1 MLRDNMK
8 RKETIKDNNEE
19 HTKNFIDVLSERKA
33 KENLSEEETA
43 RLATDVFIA
52 GFDTTS
58 VTAATALLMLAMFPE
73 HQEAV
78 YQEQLKI
85 VGDDPNVIPTW
96 DQLSSMEYLGRVIKE
111 TLRLYCPIA
120 LFRQLS
126 KDIDLGEYTLPA
138 GCTLYIRLQCLHR
151 NPKFWSHPNEFYPDH
166 FLSEAIANRPKGC
179 YFPFSAGPRG
189 CPGKLYGTIVMKMLL
204 STLLRKYKFE
214 TDLKYNEL
222 KYKYSIQLEVSG
234 GYLCRIKHRNKESE
248 NVS

>member
-8 RKETIKDNNEE
+8 RKETLKDNNEE
-19 HTKNFIDVLSERKA
+19 HSRNFIDVLVDLKA
-33 KENLSEEETA
+33 RDNLSEEEAA
-43 RLATDVFIA
+43 RLATDVLIA

-58 VTAATALLMLAMFPE
+58 VTAASALLMLAMFPE

-78 YQEQLKI
+78 YQEQLKVI
-85 VGDDPNVIPTW
+85 GDDPTVMPTW
-96 DQLSSMEYLGRVIKE
+96 DQLNSMEYLARVIKE
-111 TLRLYCPIA
+111 ALRLYCPVA
-120 LFRQLS
+120 TLRTAS
-126 KDIDLGEYTLPA
+126 KDIDLGEYKLPE
-138 GCTLYIRLQCLHR
+138 GCTLFIKLHYLHR
-151 NPKFWSHPNEFYPDH
+151 NPQFWSHPNEFYPDH

-189 CPGKLYGTIVMKMLL
+189 CPGKLYGTIVLKILL

-214 TDLKYNEL
+214 TYLKYNEL
-222 KYKYSIQLEVSG
+222 KFQYGVQLELCG